1 MPILIS
7 RAKSGDWSFCL
18 LPETVL
24 ILPEFSREEVEGLLL
39 ALLGQQQ
46 QLQQQ
51 EQQNYDDSMM
61 CEWSEAID
69 NIIDN
74 LKPEKMRNAKKRYGL
89 FT

>member
-1 MPILIS
+1 
-7 RAKSGDWSFCL
+7 
-18 LPETVL
+18 
-24 ILPEFSREEVEGLLL
+24 VEGLLL
-39 ALLGQQQ
+39 ALLGHQQQQQ

-51 EQQNYDDSMM
+51 EQQQQNYDDSMM

-89 FT
+89 FTKERYW